1 MKNAR
6 IQPLI
11 LITCIF
17 AAFVTGLFLGRNA
30 QRAPVQ
36 IQPIPAVSVPVVTTA
51 AEQQPAESA
60 IVNINTAT
68 SEQLQALPTI
78 GPVLAERIIAY
89 RSEHGGFHSVG
100 ELVNVPRIGE
110 KTLEKLWDL
119 ITIGG

>member
-17 AAFVTGLFLGRNA
+17 AAFVTGLFLGRNS
-30 QRAPVQ
+30 QHAPVQ
-36 IQPIPAVSVPVVTTA
+36 IQPIPTVSVPVATA
-51 AEQQPAESA
+51 EEQPAELA
-60 IVNINTAT
+60 VVNINTAT

-89 RSEHGGFHSVG
+89 RNEHGGFHSVG
-100 ELVNVPRIGE
+100 ELVNVPGIGE